1 MENTTLI
8 QHRNT
13 DLNPTRY
20 NPAQL
25 HWICIGFTLCDRLQL
40 DEIPM
45 MSSGKPLKYSDVY
58 HQVH

>member
-25 HWICIGFTLCDRLQL
+25 HWICIGFALCEVAIKNRP
-40 DEIPM
+40 IPNID
-45 MSSGKPLKYSDVY
+45 PTSDACWDV
-58 HQVH
+58 